1 MRCAQERAAFSP
13 DGRRQGAGLR
23 AASSSRRHRTPSLA
37 EGHRP
42 GPRRIAARPPRHG
55 GPQVRIAGRRTQC
68 RTRPFAPPAPR
79 LRDRMRWAGGRVTP
93 QGACGGAEGTWWRFK
108 VAAYR
113 SRAHAVGR
121 SRAQAPRAARHAGGP
136 CVGLPHA
143 RHWAFLWQCRSAA
156 HARQESIP
164 ASHAPLQALAM
175 TAPVAAWQDRASR
188 SVA

>member
-13 DGRRQGAGLR
+13 DGGRRGAGLR

-121 SRAQAPRAARHAGGP
+121 SRAQAPRAARHAGGH
-136 CVGLPHA
+136 VLD
-143 RHWAFLWQCRSAA
+143 CRTRGIGPFYGSAA
-156 HARQESIP
+156 PPRM
-164 ASHAPLQALAM
+164 L
-175 TAPVAAWQDRASR
+175 DRSR
-188 SVA
+188 VLRPTHLFRR